1 MCFYLPS
8 KYQEDH
14 HHNDHQEDHHHDDHP
29 EDHHHGDHPEDHQH
43 DDHPDCHRRHAA
55 LPAPPPLD
63 NANVYLVTRPDMY
76 VFVRRFGGWAITHDS
91 WEKQKEALE
100 ADLLHDRHKY
110 DLDAYF
116 TVGYDSPWQ
125 LTKRSTI

>member
-8 KYQEDH
+8 KYQE
-14 HHNDHQEDHHHDDHP
+14 N
-29 EDHHHGDHPEDHQH
+29 HQH
-43 DDHPDCHRRHAA
+43 DDHQDRHRRHAA
-55 LPAPPPLD
+55 LPAPPPMED
-63 NANVYLVTRPDMY
+63 ANVYLVTRPDMY
-76 VFVRRFGGWAITHDS
+76 VFVRRFGGFALTHDS

-116 TVGYDSPWQ
+116 TVGYDSPWK
-125 LTKRSTI
+125 LTKRLNI